1 MHAAQTTTI
10 RSHYDYLDATI
21 DMFGE
26 LVFGKPNGFHFCS
39 GMITAHGDKCY
50 SYMKSA
56 KDKHG
61 IPEHRFAMLYLLTYT
76 SEMDRPKPES
86 YDWVISNYAKY
97 LPHLL
102 AAEEAAGISGI
113 YPTAISVSA

>member
-1 MHAAQTTTI
+1 MQAAQTTPI
-10 RSHYDYLDATI
+10 KSHYDYLDATI
-21 DMFGE
+21 DKFGE
-26 LVFGKPNGFHFCS
+26 LVFGKPNAGHFCD
-39 GMITAHGDKCY
+39 GMIVAHGDKCY
-50 SYMKSA
+50 SYMKNA
-56 KDKHG
+56 LEEHG

-102 AAEEAAGISGI
+102 AAEEAAGISGL
-113 YPTAISVSA
+113 YPTAIPLSA